1 MDQHPFDDTATDAL
15 LDGKVSPAQA
25 PEGLQH
31 VAALIHLAQA
41 PATTDRA
48 AERQVVS
55 QMGAIVR
62 GGGSGVAA
70 SRFAA
75 HRARLATVAA
85 VAGFVVLSGGAV
97 AAAAGALPNPVQRVV
112 ASGFSNVGISMPTP
126 TTGAGPTTTVAPP
139 TTTRHAAATLA
150 GLCVAYRAASKNPTA
165 AAHQARATAFVRLA
179 EAARAHHESVA
190 AYCTHLLAAR
200 RPAHHAAPPTTS
212 RPPTSVPGKDRGE
225 GRPKEPS
232 GTHHPSGPPPPG
244 EGHGGYDPASDGH
257 HGGRGPTT
265 IPPSHGGSSH
275 GDDGGHTSGSGG
287 GSSGHTSGPGHDSSG
302 PSGPSGPSGHH

>member
-55 QMGAIVR
+55 EMGAIVR

-85 VAGFVVLSGGAV
+85 VAGLVVLSGGAV

-126 TTGAGPTTTVAPP
+126 TTGARPTTTVAPP
-139 TTTRHAAATLA
+139 TTTRHPAATLA
-150 GLCVAYRAASKNPTA
+150 GLCVAYRAASRNPTA

-179 EAARAHHESVA
+179 EAAKAHHESVA
-190 AYCTHLLAAR
+190 AYCTHVLAAR
-200 RPAHHAAPPTTS
+200 KPAHHAAPPTTR
-212 RPPTSVPGKDRGE
+212 RPPTSVPDKGKGKGKPE
-225 GRPKEPS
+225 HPS
-232 GTHHPSGPPPPG
+232 GTHHPSSPPPPG
-244 EGHGGYDPASDGH
+244 KGHDGHDGHDSGSDGH
-257 HGGRGPTT
+257 HGSGGPPTV
-265 IPPSHGGSSH
+265 PESHGGSSH
-275 GDDGGHTSGSGG
+275 GDGGGHSSGSGG
-287 GSSGHTSGPGHDSSG
+287 GSSGSG
-302 PSGPSGPSGHH
+302 GHH

>member
-25 PEGLQH
+25 PDGLQH

-48 AERQVVS
+48 AERQTVS

-85 VAGFVVLSGGAV
+85 VAGLVVLSGGAV

-126 TTGAGPTTTVAPP
+126 TTGARPTTTVAPP
-139 TTTRHAAATLA
+139 TTTRHHTATLA

-179 EAARAHHESVA
+179 EAAKAHHESVA
-190 AYCTHLLAAR
+190 AYCTHVLAAR
-200 RPAHHAAPPTTS
+200 KPAHHGAPPTTS
-212 RPPTSVPGKDRGE
+212 RPPTSVPGKGKGKGKPED
-225 GRPKEPS
+225 PS
-232 GTHHPSGPPPPG
+232 GTHHPSPPPPSK
-244 EGHGGYDPASDGH
+244 GHDPGSDGH
-257 HGGRGPTT
+257 HGSGGPTK

-275 GDDGGHTSGSGG
+275 GDDGGHTSGSDGGSSGHSSGSGG
-287 GSSGHTSGPGHDSSG
+287 GSSGSSE
-302 PSGPSGPSGHH
+302 HH